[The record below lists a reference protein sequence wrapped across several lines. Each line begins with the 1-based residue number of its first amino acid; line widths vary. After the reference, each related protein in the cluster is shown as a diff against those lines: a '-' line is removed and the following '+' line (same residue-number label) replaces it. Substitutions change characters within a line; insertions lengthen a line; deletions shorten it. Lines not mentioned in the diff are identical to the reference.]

1 MPLMD
6 DFTADLASFPAAPRN
21 ELGEFLRSRRSHLR
35 PQDVGLP
42 EGSGRRR
49 TAGLRREEVAQLANI
64 SIDWYVRI
72 EQGRDVRPSVATIE
86 AIGRAL
92 KLSSD
97 ERAHMRGLARAES
110 VFTGPGVGTPGRSAA
125 EAVPDVLRRAVAGM
139 VLPAHVRS
147 YRTELLCWNEATSQ
161 LFMDFGTMPPEDRN
175 SLVYMFLY
183 ANARERFVEWENEA
197 RRMLAKF
204 RAVYDPHADDPVLV
218 ALVDRLR
225 TSSREFDTW
234 WRQHE
239 VRAQRAEHKLIRTP
253 GGKVVR
259 YDYIGLPVMEDPR
272 LRMVLYVP
280 VEDGA

>member
-1 MPLMD
+1 MD
-6 DFTADLASFPAAPRN
+6 DFTADLSRFPAFPAAPRN
-21 ELGEFLRSRRSHLR
+21 ELGEFLRSRRGQLR

-92 KLSSD
+92 KLSPD

-110 VFTGPGVGTPGRSAA
+110 VFTEGAGRSPA
-125 EAVPDVLRRAVAGM
+125 EAVPDVLRRAVARM
-139 VLPAHVRS
+139 DLPAHVRS
-147 YRTELLCWNEATSQ
+147 YRADLLCWNEAASR
-161 LFMDFGTMPPEDRN
+161 LFMDFGTMPPEDCN
-175 SLVYMFLY
+175 ALVYMFLY

-225 TSSREFDTW
+225 TCSREFDTW

-239 VRAQRAEHKLIRTP
+239 VRAQRAEHKLIRTSD
-253 GGKVVR
+253 GKIVR
-259 YDYIGLPVMEDPR
+259 YDYIGLPVVEDPR

-280 VEDGA
+280 VEDGT

>member
-6 DFTADLASFPAAPRN
+6 DFTADLAPFPATPRN

-110 VFTGPGVGTPGRSAA
+110 VLTGAAATGRSAA

-147 YRTELLCWNEATSQ
+147 YRTELLCWNDATSQ

-183 ANARERFVEWENEA
+183 GNARERFVEWENEA

-253 GGKVVR
+253 AGKVVR

>member
-1 MPLMD
+1 MD
-6 DFTADLASFPAAPRN
+6 DFTADLAPLPAAPRN

-110 VFTGPGVGTPGRSAA
+110 VFAGVGAGTNGRSAA
-125 EAVPDVLRRAVAGM
+125 ETVPDVLRRAVAGM

-147 YRTELLCWNEATSQ
+147 YRTELLCWNAATSQ

-253 GGKVVR
+253 AGKVVR

>member
-1 MPLMD
+1 MD
-6 DFTADLASFPAAPRN
+6 DFTADLAPFPASPRN
-21 ELGEFLRSRRSHLR
+21 ELGEFLRSRRGQLR

-42 EGSGRRR
+42 EGGGRRR

-110 VFTGPGVGTPGRSAA
+110 VFPGTPGRSLM
-125 EAVPDVLRRAVAGM
+125 EDVPDVLRRAVAGM
-139 VLPAHVRS
+139 ALPAHVRS
-147 YRTELLCWNEATSQ
+147 YRTDLLCWNDAASQ

-175 SLVYMFLY
+175 ALVYMFLY
-183 ANARERFVEWENEA
+183 ANARERFVEWESEA

-204 RAVYDPHADDPVLV
+204 RAVYDPHADDLVLV

-225 TSSREFDTW
+225 TESREFDTW

-239 VRAQRAEHKLIRTP
+239 VRAARAEHKLIRTP

-272 LRMVLYVP
+272 LRLVMYVP
-280 VEDGA
+280 MEDSGA

>member
-1 MPLMD
+1 MD
-6 DFTADLASFPAAPRN
+6 DFTADLAPFPATPRN

-110 VFTGPGVGTPGRSAA
+110 VLTGAAATGRSAA

-147 YRTELLCWNEATSQ
+147 YRTELLCWNDATSQ

-183 ANARERFVEWENEA
+183 GNARERFVEWENEA

-253 GGKVVR
+253 AGKVVR

>member
-1 MPLMD
+1 MPFMD

-110 VFTGPGVGTPGRSAA
+110 VFTAAATGRSAA

-253 GGKVVR
+253 AGKVVR

>member
-6 DFTADLASFPAAPRN
+6 DFTADLAPFPATPRN

-110 VFTGPGVGTPGRSAA
+110 VLTGAAATGRSAA

-147 YRTELLCWNEATSQ
+147 YRTELLCWNDATSQ

-183 ANARERFVEWENEA
+183 GNARERFVEWENEA

-253 GGKVVR
+253 SGKVVR

>member
-1 MPLMD
+1 MCG
-6 DFTADLASFPAAPRN
+6 PRW
-21 ELGEFLRSRRSHLR
+21 RPSRRS
-35 PQDVGLP
+35 
-42 EGSGRRR
+42 
-49 TAGLRREEVAQLANI
+49 A
-64 SIDWYVRI
+64 
-72 EQGRDVRPSVATIE
+72 
-86 AIGRAL
+86 
-92 KLSSD
+92 
-97 ERAHMRGLARAES
+97 
-110 VFTGPGVGTPGRSAA
+110 GRSAA

-225 TSSREFDTW
+225 TRSREFDAW

-253 GGKVVR
+253 DGKIVR

-280 VEDGA
+280 VDGGS

>member
-1 MPLMD
+1 MD
-6 DFTADLASFPAAPRN
+6 DFTPDLPALAAAPRN
-21 ELGEFLRSRRSHLR
+21 ELGEFLRSRRGQLR

-42 EGSGRRR
+42 EGGGRRR

-86 AIGRAL
+86 AIARAL
-92 KLSSD
+92 MLSPD

-110 VFTGPGVGTPGRSAA
+110 AFTASAERPAA

-147 YRTELLCWNEATSQ
+147 YRTELLCWNEATTQ

-204 RAVYDPHADDPVLV
+204 RAVYDPHADDPVLA
-218 ALVDRLR
+218 ALVERLR
-225 TSSREFDTW
+225 TDSREFDTW

-253 GGKVVR
+253 GGKIVR

-280 VEDGA
+280 VEDGTQVLSR

>member
-1 MPLMD
+1 MD
-6 DFTADLASFPAAPRN
+6 DFTADLAAATPRN
-21 ELGEFLRSRRSHLR
+21 ELGEFLRSRRALLR
-35 PQDVGLP
+35 PRDVGLP
-42 EGSGRRR
+42 EGNGRRR

-92 KLSSD
+92 KLSPD

-110 VFTGPGVGTPGRSAA
+110 PFTGVVGRSPA
-125 EAVPDVLRRAVAGM
+125 EAVPDVLRRAIDAM
-139 VLPAHVRS
+139 VLPAHVRN
-147 YRTELLCWNEATSQ
+147 YRTELLCWNEATTR

-204 RAVYDPHADDPVLV
+204 RAVYDPHADDPMLA

-225 TSSREFDTW
+225 ASSREFDAW

-253 GGKVVR
+253 EGKIVR

-272 LRMVLYVP
+272 LRVVLYVP
-280 VEDGA
+280 VEDGS

>member
-1 MPLMD
+1 MD
-6 DFTADLASFPAAPRN
+6 DFTPDLPSIAATPRN
-21 ELGEFLRSRRSHLR
+21 ELGEFLRSRRGQLR

-42 EGSGRRR
+42 EGGGRRR

-97 ERAHMRGLARAES
+97 ERAHMRGLARSES
-110 VFTGPGVGTPGRSAA
+110 AFPGEVGRSAA

-139 VLPAHVRS
+139 VLPAHVRN

-161 LFMDFGTMPPEDRN
+161 LFMDFGTMPPEDRY

-183 ANARERFVEWENEA
+183 ENARERFVEWESEA

-204 RAVYDPHADDPVLV
+204 RAVYDPHADDAVLA

-225 TSSREFDTW
+225 TERHEFDTW

-239 VRAQRAEHKLIRTP
+239 VRAQRAEHKLIRTS
-253 GGKVVR
+253 GGKIVR

-280 VEDGA
+280 VEDAV

>member
-1 MPLMD
+1 MD
-6 DFTADLASFPAAPRN
+6 DFTPELSDISAAPRN
-21 ELGEFLRSRRSHLR
+21 ELGEFLRSRRGQLR

-42 EGSGRRR
+42 EGGGRRR
-49 TAGLRREEVAQLANI
+49 TTGLRREEVAQLANI

-92 KLSSD
+92 RLSSD

-110 VFTGPGVGTPGRSAA
+110 AFTGVPGRLPA
-125 EAVPDVLRRAVAGM
+125 EAVPDVLRRAVACM
-139 VLPAHVRS
+139 DLPAHVRS
-147 YRTELLCWNEATSQ
+147 YRTDLLCWNDAASQ

-175 SLVYMFLY
+175 ALVYMFLY

-204 RAVYDPHADDPVLV
+204 RAVYDPHADDPLLV

-239 VRAQRAEHKLIRTP
+239 VRAQRAEHKLIRTA

-259 YDYIGLPVMEDPR
+259 YDYIGLPVVEDPR

-280 VEDGA
+280 VADGT

>member
-1 MPLMD
+1 MD
-6 DFTADLASFPAAPRN
+6 DFTADLAPFPATPRN

-110 VFTGPGVGTPGRSAA
+110 VLTGAAATGRSAA

-147 YRTELLCWNEATSQ
+147 YRTELLCWNDATSQ

-183 ANARERFVEWENEA
+183 GNARERFVEWENEA

-253 GGKVVR
+253 SGKVVR

>member
-1 MPLMD
+1 MD

-110 VFTGPGVGTPGRSAA
+110 VFTAAAATGRSAA

-161 LFMDFGTMPPEDRN
+161 LFMDFGTMPQEDRN

-183 ANARERFVEWENEA
+183 GNARERFVEWENEA

-253 GGKVVR
+253 AGKVVR

>member
-1 MPLMD
+1 MD
-6 DFTADLASFPAAPRN
+6 DFTPDLPPFAATPRN
-21 ELGEFLRSRRSHLR
+21 ELGEFLRSRRAHLR

-92 KLSSD
+92 KLSPD
-97 ERAHMRGLARAES
+97 ERTHMRGLARAES
-110 VFTGPGVGTPGRSAA
+110 AFMGVAGRSPA
-125 EAVPDVLRRAVAGM
+125 EAVPDVLRRAVACM
-139 VLPAHVRS
+139 ELPAHVRS
-147 YRTELLCWNEATSQ
+147 FRTEMLCWNEATTQ
-161 LFMDFGTMPPEDRN
+161 LFMDFSTMPPEDRN

-225 TSSREFDTW
+225 TDSREFDTW

-253 GGKVVR
+253 GGKIVR
-259 YDYIGLPVMEDPR
+259 YDYIGLPVAEDPR
-272 LRMVLYVP
+272 LRLVMYVP
-280 VEDGA
+280 VADGS

>member
-6 DFTADLASFPAAPRN
+6 DFTADLAPFPATPRN

-110 VFTGPGVGTPGRSAA
+110 VLTGAAATGRSAA

-183 ANARERFVEWENEA
+183 GNARERFVEWENEA

-253 GGKVVR
+253 AGKVVR

>member
-1 MPLMD
+1 MD
-6 DFTADLASFPAAPRN
+6 DFTVDLAPAATPRN
-21 ELGEFLRSRRSHLR
+21 ELGEFLRSRRGQLR

-92 KLSSD
+92 MLSSD

-110 VFTGPGVGTPGRSAA
+110 VFTASPGRSPAD
-125 EAVPDVLRRAVAGM
+125 AVPDVLRRAVAGM

-147 YRTELLCWNEATSQ
+147 YRTELLCWNEATTQ

-204 RAVYDPHADDPVLV
+204 RAVYDPHADDPVLA

-225 TSSREFDTW
+225 TDSREFDTW

-253 GGKVVR
+253 GGKIVR

>member
-1 MPLMD
+1 
-6 DFTADLASFPAAPRN
+6 
-21 ELGEFLRSRRSHLR
+21 
-35 PQDVGLP
+35 
-42 EGSGRRR
+42 
-49 TAGLRREEVAQLANI
+49 
-64 SIDWYVRI
+64 
-72 EQGRDVRPSVATIE
+72 VATIE

-110 VFTGPGVGTPGRSAA
+110 VLTGAAATGRSAA

-183 ANARERFVEWENEA
+183 GNARERFVEWENEA

-253 GGKVVR
+253 AGKVVR

>member
-1 MPLMD
+1 MD
-6 DFTADLASFPAAPRN
+6 DFTPDLPTFAATPRN
-21 ELGEFLRSRRSHLR
+21 ELGEFLRSRRGQLR

-110 VFTGPGVGTPGRSAA
+110 AFTGPAERSPA

-147 YRTELLCWNEATSQ
+147 YRTELLCWNEATTQ

-183 ANARERFVEWENEA
+183 ANARERFVEWESEA

-204 RAVYDPHADDPVLV
+204 RAVYDPHADDPVLA

-225 TSSREFDTW
+225 TDSREFDAW

-239 VRAQRAEHKLIRTP
+239 VCAQRAEHKLIRTP
-253 GGKVVR
+253 DGKIVR

-280 VEDGA
+280 VEAGT

>member
-1 MPLMD
+1 MD
-6 DFTADLASFPAAPRN
+6 DFTADLAPFPATPRN

-110 VFTGPGVGTPGRSAA
+110 VLTGAAATGRSAA

-183 ANARERFVEWENEA
+183 GNARERFVEWENEA

-253 GGKVVR
+253 AGKVVR

>member
-1 MPLMD
+1 MLLMD
-6 DFTADLASFPAAPRN
+6 DFTADLAPFPATPRN

-110 VFTGPGVGTPGRSAA
+110 VLTGAAATGRSAA

-147 YRTELLCWNEATSQ
+147 YRTELLCWNDATSQ

-183 ANARERFVEWENEA
+183 GNARERFVEWENEA

-253 GGKVVR
+253 SGKVVR